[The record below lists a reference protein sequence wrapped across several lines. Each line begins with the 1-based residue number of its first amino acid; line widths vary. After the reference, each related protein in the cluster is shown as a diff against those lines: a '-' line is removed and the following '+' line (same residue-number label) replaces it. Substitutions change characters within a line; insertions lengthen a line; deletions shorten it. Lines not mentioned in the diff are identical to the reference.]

1 MPPFIPRRQQVL
13 AKVEATSG
21 VDAVVAAADVIHP
34 VFGPPEWA
42 PTVEMNEREVTQPS
56 FSQVQQKAGER
67 SSQVTFST
75 ELKGSGTAGTVP
87 PNLSVL
93 LQACGFSEVIVGGTS
108 VTYAPA
114 SEDIPSLTIEVLEGS
129 VDSGAATVKRKRL
142 LGARGTVSFTAVK
155 GQPVLANFVFTGKYV
170 EPDDIAAFFAVPSIG
185 PLPLSFLNASV
196 VILGVGT
203 HKIQNLEFDMAN
215 EITMRNDVNDPT
227 GNTEALYVARKPVG
241 TADPEQVATATDN
254 LFSDWTEETL
264 AAISYA
270 LTGAAGNIV
279 TVTAPNVQ
287 ITNIGEGD
295 RDSVRIESLDLAL
308 IGNSDD
314 GDDELTLVFT

>member
-1 MPPFIPRRQQVL
+1 MPPFIPRRQQLL
-13 AKVEATSG
+13 AKVEVTSG

-34 VFGPPEWA
+34 VFGSPEWA

-56 FSQVQQKAGER
+56 FSQIQQKAGEQ
-67 SSQVTFST
+67 SAQVTFST
-75 ELKGSGTAGTVP
+75 ELKGSGVAGTAP

-93 LQACGFSEVIVGGTS
+93 LQACGFSEVIVGATS
-108 VTYAPA
+108 VTYAPV
-114 SEDIPSLTIEVLEGS
+114 SEDIPSVTIEVLEGS
-129 VDSGAATVKRKRL
+129 VDSGAGTVKRKRL

-185 PLPLSFLNASV
+185 PLPLSFLNAAVS
-196 VILGVGT
+196 ILGVGT
-203 HKIQNLEFDMAN
+203 HKIQNLELDMAN
-215 EITMRNDVNDPT
+215 EIVMRNDVNEPT
-227 GNTEALYVARKPVG
+227 GNSEALYVARKPVG
-241 TADPEQVATATDN
+241 SADPEQVATATDN
-254 LFSDWTEETL
+254 FFADWTDEVL

-270 LTGAAGNIV
+270 LTGSAGNIV

-287 ITNIGEGD
+287 ITSIGEGD

-314 GDDELTLVFT
+314 GDDELALVFT

>member
-1 MPPFIPRRQQVL
+1 MPPFIVARQQLL
-13 AKVEATSG
+13 AKVEVTPG
-21 VDAVVAAADVIHP
+21 TDAVVAAADVIHP

-56 FSQVQQKAGER
+56 FSQIQQKAGER
-67 SSQVTFST
+67 SAQMTFST
-75 ELKGSGTAGTVP
+75 ELKGSGVAGDVP

-93 LQACGFSEVIVGGTS
+93 LQACGFSETIVAVTS
-108 VTYAPA
+108 VTYAPV
-114 SEDIPSLTIEVLEGS
+114 SEDIPTLTMEILEGS
-129 VDSGAATVKRKRL
+129 VDSGAATVKRKRI
-142 LGARGTVSFTAVK
+142 LGARGTVSFTQVK

-170 EPDDIAAFFAVPSIG
+170 EPDDIAAFFTVPSIG
-185 PLPLSFLNASV
+185 PLPVSFLNASV

-203 HKIQNLEFDMAN
+203 HKIQNLELDMAN
-215 EITMRNDVNDPT
+215 EIVMRNDANDPT
-227 GNTEALYVARKPVG
+227 GNTEAVYVGRKPVG
-241 TADPEQVATATDN
+241 STDPEQVATATDN
-254 LFSDWTEETL
+254 FFADWTDEVL

-295 RDSVRIESLDLAL
+295 RESLRIESLDLAL

-314 GDDELTLVFT
+314 GDDELILAFT

>member
-1 MPPFIPRRQQVL
+1 MPPYITTRQQLL
-13 AKVEATSG
+13 AKIEGTPG
-21 VDAVVAAADVIHP
+21 VDAVVGAPDVIHP

-42 PTVEMNEREVTQPS
+42 PTVEMNERELTQPS

-67 SSQVTFST
+67 SAQMTFST
-75 ELKGSGTAGTVP
+75 EMKGSGAAGTPP

-93 LQACGFSEVIVGGTS
+93 LQACGFSEVIDGGVS

-114 SEDIPSLTIEVLEGS
+114 SEDIPTLTMEMLEGS
-129 VDSGAATVKRKRL
+129 VESGAGSVKRKRI

-185 PLPLSFLNASV
+185 PIPQTFLNAGITV
-196 VILGVGT
+196 LGVGT
-203 HKIQNLEFDMAN
+203 HKLQNLEFDMAN
-215 EITMRNDVNDPT
+215 TIAMRNDANDPT
-227 GNTEALYVARKPVG
+227 GNTEALLTARKPVG
-241 TADPEQVATATDN
+241 TADPEQVATANDN
-254 LFSDWTEETL
+254 FFSDWTEETL
-264 AAISYA
+264 AAIFYA
-270 LTGAAGNIV
+270 LTGVAGNIV
-279 TVTAPNVQ
+279 TVNAPNVQ

-295 RDSVRIESLDLAL
+295 REQVRIESLDLAL
-308 IGNSDD
+308 IGDSDD

>member
-13 AKVEATSG
+13 AKVEVTSG

-56 FSQVQQKAGER
+56 HSQIQQKAGER

-75 ELKGSGTAGTVP
+75 EMKGSGAAGTPP

-93 LQACGFSEVIVGGTS
+93 LQACGFSEVIVGGVS

-129 VDSGAATVKRKRL
+129 VDSGAGTVKRKRL
-142 LGARGTVSFTAVK
+142 LGARGTVTFTAVK
-155 GQPVLANFVFTGKYV
+155 GQPVLANFVFSGKYV
-170 EPDDIAAFFAVPSIG
+170 EPDDIAAFFTVPSIG

-196 VILGVGT
+196 VILGVAT

-215 EITMRNDVNDPT
+215 EIVMRNDVNDAT
-227 GNTEALYVARKPVG
+227 GNTEALYVGRKPVG
-241 TADPEQVATATDN
+241 SADPEQVATATDN
-254 LFSDWTEETL
+254 FFADWTDEVL

-270 LTGAAGNIV
+270 LTGSAGNIV

-287 ITNIGEGD
+287 TTNIGEGD
-295 RDSVRIESLDLAL
+295 RESVRIESLDLAL
-308 IGNSDD
+308 IGDSDA

>member
-1 MPPFIPRRQQVL
+1 MPPYLTNRQQLL
-13 AKVEATSG
+13 AKVEVTPG
-21 VDAVVAAADVIHP
+21 TDAVVGAPDVIHP

-42 PTVEMNEREVTQPS
+42 PTVEMNEREITQPS

-67 SSQVTFST
+67 SAQMTFST
-75 ELKGSGTAGTVP
+75 ELKGSGAAGTAP

-93 LQACGFSEVIVGGTS
+93 LQACGFSEVIDPGVS

-114 SEDIPSLTIEVLEGS
+114 SEDIPTLTMEILEGS
-129 VDSGAATVKRKRL
+129 VDSGAGTVKRKRI
-142 LGARGTVSFTAVK
+142 LGARGTVSFSQIK
-155 GQPVLANFVFTGKYV
+155 GQPVMANFVFTGKYV

-185 PLPLSFLNASV
+185 PVPVSFLNAAVS
-196 VILGVGT
+196 IFGVGT
-203 HKIQNLEFDMAN
+203 HKIQNLELDMAN
-215 EITMRNDVNDPT
+215 TVVMRNDVNDPT
-227 GNTEALYVARKPVG
+227 GNVEALITGRKPVG
-241 TADPEQVATATDN
+241 STDPEQVATATDN
-254 LFSDWTEETL
+254 FFSDWTEEVL

-279 TVTAPNVQ
+279 TVNAPNVQ
-287 ITNIGEGD
+287 KTNIGEGD
-295 RDSVRIESLDLAL
+295 REQVRIESIDLAL

>member
-1 MPPFIPRRQQVL
+1 MVFIVKRQQVL
-13 AKVEATSG
+13 AKVEVTPG
-21 VDAVVAAADVIHP
+21 TDAVVGAPDVIHP

-75 ELKGSGTAGTVP
+75 ELKGSGTVGDVP

-93 LQACGFSEVIVGGTS
+93 LQACGFSETIVPATS

-129 VDSGAATVKRKRL
+129 VESGAGTIKRKKL
-142 LGARGTVSFTAVK
+142 LGARGTVSFSHVK

-185 PLPLSFLNASV
+185 PLPLSFLDASV

-203 HKIQNLEFDMAN
+203 HKIQNLELDLAN
-215 EITMRNDVNDPT
+215 EIVMRNDVNDPT
-227 GNTEALYVARKPVG
+227 GNTEAIYVGRKPVG
-241 TADPEQVATATDN
+241 STDPEQVATATDN
-254 LFSDWTEETL
+254 FFADWTDEVL

-270 LTGAAGNIV
+270 LTGATGNIV

-287 ITNIGEGD
+287 TTNIGEGD
-295 RDSVRIESLDLAL
+295 RDSIRIESLDLAL
-308 IGNSDD
+308 MGNSDD

>member
-1 MPPFIPRRQQVL
+1 MPPFIPRRQQLL
-13 AKVEATSG
+13 AKVEVTPG
-21 VDAVVAAADVIHP
+21 TDAVVADADVIHP

-56 FSQVQQKAGER
+56 FSQIQQKAGER
-67 SSQVTFST
+67 SAQVTFST
-75 ELKGSGTAGTVP
+75 ELKGSGTAGTAP

-93 LQACGFSEVIVGGTS
+93 LQACGFSETIVAVTS

-114 SEDIPSLTIEVLEGS
+114 SEDNPTLTIEVLEGS
-129 VDSGAATVKRKRL
+129 VDSGAGTVKRKRL
-142 LGARGTVSFTAVK
+142 LGARGTVSFSQVK

-170 EPDDIAAFFAVPSIG
+170 EPDDIATFFAVPSIG

-203 HKIQNLEFDMAN
+203 HKIQNLELDMAN
-215 EITMRNDVNDPT
+215 EIVMRNDVNDPT
-227 GNTEALYVARKPVG
+227 GNTEAVYVGRKPVG
-241 TADPEQVATATDN
+241 STDPEQVATATDN
-254 LFSDWTEETL
+254 FFADWTDEVL
-264 AAISYA
+264 ASISYA
-270 LTGAAGNIV
+270 LTGSAGNII

-295 RDSVRIESLDLAL
+295 RDSLRIESLDLAL

-314 GDDELTLVFT
+314 GDDELIIVFT

>member
-13 AKVEATSG
+13 AKVEVTSG
-21 VDAVVAAADVIHP
+21 VDAVVGAPDVIHP

-56 FSQVQQKAGER
+56 HSQIQQKAGER

-75 ELKGSGTAGTVP
+75 EMKGSGAAGTPP

-93 LQACGFSEVIVGGTS
+93 LQACGFSEVIVGGVS

-129 VDSGAATVKRKRL
+129 VDSGAGTVKRKRL
-142 LGARGTVSFTAVK
+142 LGARGTVTFTAVK
-155 GQPVLANFVFTGKYV
+155 GQPVLANFVFSGKYV
-170 EPDDIAAFFAVPSIG
+170 EPDDIAAFFTVPSIG

-196 VILGVGT
+196 VILGVAT

-215 EITMRNDVNDPT
+215 EIVMRNDVNDAT
-227 GNTEALYVARKPVG
+227 GNTEALYVGRKPVG
-241 TADPEQVATATDN
+241 SADPEQVATATDN
-254 LFSDWTEETL
+254 FFADWTDEVL

-270 LTGAAGNIV
+270 LTGSAGNIV

-287 ITNIGEGD
+287 TTNIGEGD
-295 RDSVRIESLDLAL
+295 RESVRIESLDLAL
-308 IGNSDD
+308 IGDSDA